1 MQPFKEMDLGRVLS
15 TNIQKMAVKVD
26 SFKNEE
32 IMANDL
38 EILASNLNEEF
49 RIEPVEIMDEEFSK
63 WHIKQ
68 AKIKKWIDPF
78 FQNYYKKEY
87 VEVDG
92 VIMTFYFP
100 YTGGGELFK
109 CYASTVSCGVYPDI
123 TVGMRYISFVYEY
136 SLEEVQDENAR
147 DKALKKL
154 EHDIKDIRDG
164 ISYANKDVESY
175 NMSLQSK
182 ALQLLQEKKKKVESF
197 YSITNMFEVPV
208 KKSAYAEAHVPLQR
222 KIVPIAHEYK
232 KEDIYSISDAN
243 YEDILATIKHVG
255 STYERT
261 PSSYKAMKEEDLR
274 NILLAALNATY
285 SGGAVGEAFRNNGK
299 TDICIEEKNRA
310 AFVAEC
316 KMWTGQ
322 KSIADALKQLDS
334 YLTWRDCKTALIYF
348 VRRKDFLA
356 ILQTAK
362 ETLRAIP
369 EMRQVQVKDKNEF
382 GCCMVS
388 TQNPGQQI
396 QVRVMLFNMYA
407 KEYR

>member
-1 MQPFKEMDLGRVLS
+1 MRPFRDIDLGMMLNSNR
-15 TNIQKMAVKVD
+15 QKMAVKVD
-26 SFKNEE
+26 SFTNEE

-38 EILASNLNEEF
+38 EILASNLYEEF

-63 WHIKQ
+63 RHIEQ
-68 AKIKKWIDPF
+68 AKMKKRIDPF
-78 FQNYYKKEY
+78 LQDYYEKEY

-100 YTGGGELFK
+100 FIGWGELFK
-109 CYASTVSCGVYPDI
+109 CFASVFACGGYPDI
-123 TVGMRYISFVYEY
+123 TVGMMYISFVYEY
-136 SLEEVQDENAR
+136 SLEEVQGENAR

-154 EHDIKDIRDG
+154 EHDIKNIRDG

-175 NMSLQSK
+175 NMSLKKQ
-182 ALQLLQEKKKKVESF
+182 ALHLLEEKKRKVESF
-197 YSITNMFEVPV
+197 FSVANMFEVPV
-208 KKSAYAEAHVPLQR
+208 KKSAYAETHVPLQR

-243 YEDILATIKHVG
+243 YADILATIKHMG

-261 PSSYKAMKEEDLR
+261 PRSYAAMKEEDLR
-274 NILLAALNATY
+274 NTLLAALNGTY
-285 SGGAVGEAFRNNGK
+285 LGGAVGEAFRNNGK

-322 KSIADALKQLDS
+322 KVIADALKQLDS

-348 VRRKDFLA
+348 VRKKDFLA
-356 ILQTAK
+356 ILQTA
-362 ETLRAIP
+362 EEALRAIP
-369 EMRQVQVKDKNEF
+369 EMRQVQVLDKNEF
-382 GCCMVS
+382 KCCMVS

-407 KEYR
+407 KE

>member
-1 MQPFKEMDLGRVLS
+1 MQPFRDIDLGMILS
-15 TNIQKMAVKVD
+15 SNRQKMAEKVD
-26 SFKNEE
+26 SFTNEE

-38 EILASNLNEEF
+38 EILASNLYEVF
-49 RIEPVEIMDEEFSK
+49 RIEPVEITDEEFGK
-63 WHIKQ
+63 RHIEQ
-68 AKIKKWIDPF
+68 AKIKKRIDPF
-78 FQNYYKKEY
+78 FRDYYEKEY

-100 YTGGGELFK
+100 FTGWGELFK
-109 CYASTVSCGVYPDI
+109 CHASMFACGGYPDI
-123 TVGMRYISFVYEY
+123 TVGMMYISFVYEY
-136 SLEEVQDENAR
+136 SLEEVQGENAR

-154 EHDIKDIRDG
+154 ERDIKDIRDG

-175 NMSLQSK
+175 NMSLKKQ
-182 ALQLLQEKKKKVESF
+182 ALQLLEEKKRKVESF
-197 YSITNMFEVPV
+197 FLVANMFEVPV
-208 KKSAYAEAHVPLQR
+208 KKSAYAETHVPLQR

-243 YEDILATIKHVG
+243 YADILATIKHMG

-261 PSSYKAMKEEDLR
+261 PKSYAAMKEEDLR
-274 NILLAALNATY
+274 NTLLAALNGTY
-285 SGGAVGEAFRNNGK
+285 LGGAVGEAFRNNGK

-322 KSIADALKQLDS
+322 KAIADALKQLDS

-348 VRRKDFLA
+348 VRKKDFLA
-356 ILQTAK
+356 ILQTA
-362 ETLRAIP
+362 EEALRAIP
-369 EMRQVQVKDKNEF
+369 EMRQVQVLDKNEF
-382 GCCMVS
+382 KCCMVS

-407 KEYR
+407 KE

>member
-1 MQPFKEMDLGRVLS
+1 MRPFRDIDLGMMLNSNR
-15 TNIQKMAVKVD
+15 QKMAAKVD
-26 SFKNEE
+26 SFTNEE

-38 EILASNLNEEF
+38 EILASNLYEEF

-63 WHIKQ
+63 RHIEQ
-68 AKIKKWIDPF
+68 AKIKKRIDPF
-78 FQNYYKKEY
+78 LQDYYEKEY

-100 YTGGGELFK
+100 FIGWGELFK
-109 CYASTVSCGVYPDI
+109 CFASVFACGGYPDI
-123 TVGMRYISFVYEY
+123 TVGMMYISFVYEY
-136 SLEEVQDENAR
+136 SLEEVQGENAR

-154 EHDIKDIRDG
+154 EHNIKNIRDG

-175 NMSLQSK
+175 NMSLKKQ
-182 ALQLLQEKKKKVESF
+182 ALHLLEEKKRKVESF
-197 YSITNMFEVPV
+197 FSVANMFEVPV
-208 KKSAYAEAHVPLQR
+208 KKSAYAETHVPLQR

-243 YEDILATIKHVG
+243 YADILATIKHMG

-261 PSSYKAMKEEDLR
+261 PRSYAAMKEEDLR
-274 NILLAALNATY
+274 NTLLAALNGTY
-285 SGGAVGEAFRNNGK
+285 LGGAVGEAFRNNGK

-322 KSIADALKQLDS
+322 KVIADALKQLDS

-348 VRRKDFLA
+348 VRKKDFLA
-356 ILQTAK
+356 ILQTA
-362 ETLRAIP
+362 EEALRAIP
-369 EMRQVQVKDKNEF
+369 EMRQVQVLDKNEF
-382 GCCMVS
+382 KCCMVS

-407 KEYR
+407 KE

>member
-1 MQPFKEMDLGRVLS
+1 MQPFNDWDLAIVLGANKQEM
-15 TNIQKMAVKVD
+15 VKKID
-26 SFKNEE
+26 AFKNEE

-38 EILASNLNEEF
+38 EVLASNLYEEF

-63 WHIKQ
+63 RHIKQ
-68 AKIKKWIDPF
+68 AKIKKWIEPF
-78 FQNYYKKEY
+78 YRDSYGREY
-87 VEVDG
+87 AEVDG
-92 VIMTFYFP
+92 IVMIFYFP
-100 YTGGGELFK
+100 FTGEEDLFK
-109 CYASTVSCGVYPDI
+109 YRASTFALGPYPNISISQGFVSL
-123 TVGMRYISFVYEY
+123 RYEY
-136 SLEEVQDENAR
+136 SLKEMQGERAKDS
-147 DKALKKL
+147 ALEKL

-175 NMSLQSK
+175 NASLQK
-182 ALQLLQEKKKKVESF
+182 QALHFLEEKKRKVESF
-197 YSITNMFEVPV
+197 FSVANMFEVPA
-208 KKSAYAEAHVPLQR
+208 KKSAYAETHVPLQR

-243 YEDILATIKHVG
+243 YADILATIKHMG

-261 PSSYKAMKEEDLR
+261 PKSYAAMKEEDLR
-274 NILLAALNATY
+274 NTLLAALNGTY
-285 SGGAVGEAFRNNGK
+285 LGGAVGEAFRNNGK

-322 KSIADALKQLDS
+322 KAIADALKQLDS

-348 VRRKDFLA
+348 VRKKDFLA
-356 ILQTAK
+356 ILQTVEEA
-362 ETLRAIP
+362 LRALP
-369 EMRQVQVKDKNEF
+369 EMRQVQILDKNEF
-382 GCCMVS
+382 KCCMIS

-407 KEYR
+407 KE